1 LVFTITFTLM
11 NKYLFSGLLLLSF
24 IISSGQQRVQ
34 FLPIKEKITDTSLTT
49 FIDTLKAIVQRKD
62 AKKIYTLLDSKI
74 VNRPTNSDEGIRY
87 FRKYWQPEKK
97 NNLWKTLQQLLAW
110 GGKYNSIHHKEDK
123 NEFVYPYFIYETI
136 KDGAIEMDYFVTN
149 DKDITMYKTANAKSE
164 IITKLSYE
172 AVTLIYDS
180 TKKSINPNWENV
192 QTVNNQ
198 CKGFVEKKYLYSFFN
213 YHMYIH
219 KEKEKWK
226 ITGLTEGS

>member
-34 FLPIKEKITDTSLTT
+34 FLPIKEKITDT
-49 FIDTLKAIVQRKD
+49 
-62 AKKIYTLLDSKI
+62 LLDSKI

-87 FRKYWQPEKK
+87 FKKYWQPEKK

-192 QTVNNQ
+192 QTVNHQ